1 LGEEEFMTGTRIFLG
16 LSALFW
22 LPYGIFCL
30 VQPGFLEGAAGV
42 ASSTPTGSAELRAM
56 YGGLQAG
63 VGALALAGFL
73 RTEVARPALLTLL
86 FLCAGLALGR
96 LLGLVVDGAASPYTL
111 IAVGFEVA
119 WAALAAALLGRP
131 APAPAL

>member
-1 LGEEEFMTGTRIFLG
+1 MTTTRIFLG
-16 LSALFW
+16 LSALAW

-30 VQPGFLEGAAGV
+30 AQPGFLEGAAGV

-63 VGALALAGFL
+63 IGALALVGFL
-73 RTEVARPALLTLL
+73 RAEAARPALLTLL

-96 LLGLVVDGAASPYTL
+96 ILGLVVDGAASPYTL
-111 IAVGFEVA
+111 IAIGFEVTS
-119 WAALAAALLGRP
+119 AAVAGALVGRAAPAAAL
-131 APAPAL
+131 